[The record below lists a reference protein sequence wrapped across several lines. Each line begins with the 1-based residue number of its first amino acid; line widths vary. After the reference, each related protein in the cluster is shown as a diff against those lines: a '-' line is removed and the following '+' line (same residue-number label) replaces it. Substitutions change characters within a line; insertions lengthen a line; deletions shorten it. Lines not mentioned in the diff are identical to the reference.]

1 MKNKITSYG
10 FLLQTTKRKQSLQSC
25 SLGWMHE
32 YVLHLAMVISWMNS
46 VSYHVCTW
54 FTYSA
59 MFYMGTCQG
68 SGRYVI
74 EPNLDATHGVDL
86 FLSKSACTL
95 MTWYLTKDTCIMLFN
110 LT

>member
-46 VSYHVCTW
+46 ASYRVYTW
-54 FTYSA
+54 FTLKTRFDIVSLGHA
-59 MFYMGTCQG
+59 KLWIDMFDICGCTRHMV
-68 SGRYVI
+68 RYFIRALVKVQ
-74 EPNLDATHGVDL
+74 EDML
-86 FLSKSACTL
+86 LSQT
-95 MTWYLTKDTCIMLFN
+95 
-110 LT
+110 